1 MKRMLIAATLLFV
14 APHAWAGDDAGA
26 AAAPAEDHSEAA
38 LRAAERATARE
49 LTFEGIQAFED
60 ADYSLARSKFER
72 ALSLVRA
79 PTVALWL
86 GRTLE
91 RQGQL
96 VQARE
101 FYFEAT
107 RIPVVGDQQIQERAQ
122 QQATE
127 RLEAIDARIPRIRCV
142 ISGAPAD
149 AVTATLNGGPVPS
162 ALLGAPIPV
171 NPGTH
176 EVVVTWRDQSA
187 RKTLT
192 VKEGELGVALLFVA
206 TDVVAP
212 AKAAPA
218 AASNSP
224 FKRVESPPAPARR
237 AAVAPIGWFAV
248 GGAGLLLGTVSAFIG
263 LNRRDEL
270 LARCDGHEC
279 GPDQHDAVRAYN
291 RARVVS
297 VLGFAVG
304 AAGVSVGTVLLRRR
318 PPPPPE
324 SASTARAIAP

>member
-1 MKRMLIAATLLFV
+1 MNRILLAATLLLV
-14 APHAWAGDDAGA
+14 APRALAGDDAGA
-26 AAAPAEDHSEAA
+26 ASAPSEAHSDAA

-91 RQGQL
+91 LQGQL

-107 RIPVVGDQQIQERAQ
+107 RTPVVGDQQIQERAQ

-127 RLEAIDARIPRIRCV
+127 RLEALDARIPRIRCV

-149 AVTATLNGGPVPS
+149 AVAATLNGGPVPS

-176 EVVVTWRDQSA
+176 EVVVTWRGQSA

-192 VKEGELGVALLFVA
+192 VKEGELGVALLSLAADGIPPVKPEP
-206 TDVVAP
+206 AP
-212 AKAAPA
+212 A
-218 AASNSP
+218 SSSP
-224 FKRVESPPAPARR
+224 FKRVESPSAPARG
-237 AAVAPIGWFAV
+237 AAVAPISWFAV
-248 GGAGLLLGTVSAFIG
+248 GGAGLLVGTVAAFVG

-270 LARCDGHEC
+270 LARCDGREC

-291 RARVVS
+291 QARVVS